1 MEKTKTKSMDLNKE
15 TAMRLWSKFYGK
27 NTKVKDFTGREIAK
41 GAYNDRNSEYGWNV
55 DHILPQSRGGKTA
68 DYNLIIC
75 HISTNDEKADKFP
88 VFNAN
93 GKKFEILKVENHYEI
108 RQISNGLNEE
118 KKNIE
123 NADSINFMDS
133 AAGIRFFKELKG
145 IQNKSRWVGS
155 ILIRLQNV
163 SNTAVIDFIEKY
175 LDEEN
180 ISYSMSK
187 DYRNS
192 ETRIIANN
200 YDMPLKEDVSKLLDK
215 CILLNTYLKNY
226 FEPMGY
232 ISRYDICYQVNH
244 FTDKEDMYL
253 STKTINF
260 DNFNSSLDDALFID
274 ELVYINTEAQE
285 KEPDLD
291 FENYSYCRYDYVYT
305 KLAENLE
312 KEASR

>member
-260 DNFNSSLDDALFID
+260 DNFNFSLDDALFID
-274 ELVYINTEAQE
+274 ELVYINTEAQD

>member
-41 GAYNDRNSEYGWNV
+41 GAYNDRNSEFGWNV

-274 ELVYINTEAQE
+274 ELVYINTEAQD

>member
-274 ELVYINTEAQE
+274 ELVYINTEAQD